1 MCSASMMSV
10 RQRDAM
16 FVHACRDT
24 HLALAEAS
32 VDLYRARVYL
42 FRALYEEENRISP
55 APIPAWLRP
64 GVLKSKKRWLRLDSS
79 LSHVYVFSSFM
90 CHVMTTPVTYSSAL
104 IGDILWR
111 RRGTCPSA
119 M

>member
-1 MCSASMMSV
+1 MISV
-10 RQRDAM
+10 RQRDVM
-16 FVHACRDT
+16 FVHACQDM

-32 VDLYRARVYL
+32 VDLFHARIYL
-42 FRALYEEENRISP
+42 FQALYEEAKHISP
-55 APIPAWLRP
+55 VPIPAWLRP

-104 IGDILWR
+104 IGGILWR